1 MVQGAGLVEAA
12 ASDRRL
18 ARVYTKINYEQSK
31 YSLLRENNEGYAK
44 VTLLLVN
51 LRDSHDINLTWQRM
65 LDLVGNFDL
74 DPDRILDLVV
84 EARVHNHSTSGY
96 LKLLDNFRRES
107 IAAVL
112 GNKLRLCRGK
122 PI

>member
-1 MVQGAGLVEAA
+1 MEAA

-84 EARVHNHSTSGY
+84 EAREHNHTTSGY
-96 LKLLDNFRRES
+96 LKLLDNFRSES

-122 PI
+122 PIEADLF

>member
-1 MVQGAGLVEAA
+1 M
-12 ASDRRL
+12 
-18 ARVYTKINYEQSK
+18 
-31 YSLLRENNEGYAK
+31 
-44 VTLLLVN
+44 TLLLVN

-84 EARVHNHSTSGY
+84 EARVQNHNTIGY
-96 LKLLDNFRRES
+96 VRLLDNFRKES

-122 PI
+122 PIEGELFEKMVYVGPLDGLDG